1 MYKEISRTGR
11 FTETENREVVTQGM
25 AEMWGVEAEGQ
36 SYLLEAVNR
45 LYIWE
50 WIYEHTKSHWTA
62 YFTRWLLY
70 MYLKEL
76 SNILF

>member
-1 MYKEISRTGR
+1 MNSKKKKQNSLIREINHKDCILFESMYKEISRTGR

-45 LYIWE
+45 LYI
-50 WIYEHTKSHWTA
+50 
-62 YFTRWLLY
+62 
-70 MYLKEL
+70 
-76 SNILF
+76 